1 MYYNYSVCCWARVGG
16 AGAAV
21 WAVSPA
27 HNRSRHHSAPPP
39 GCCWLA
45 AAPPPPPSQLSAVQP
60 AGHSA
65 AAQQRNQGPDQDTQS
80 IEPIVQCDHCVTIIS
95 VTIISVTTI
104 SVTTISVTP
113 VVQHQ

>member
-1 MYYNYSVCCWARVGG
+1 MGRCIIIIQSA
-16 AGAAV
+16 AGLV
-21 WAVSPA
+21 VVLGRRSSLGSFSCSQQVPA
-27 HNRSRHHSAPPP
+27 PLGTTA
-39 GCCWLA
+39 WLLLLA

-95 VTIISVTTI
+95 VTTI

-113 VVQHQ
+113 V

>member
-1 MYYNYSVCCWARVGG
+1 MGRCIIIIQSA
-16 AGAAV
+16 AGPGLV
-21 WAVSPA
+21 VLGRRSSLGSFSCSQQVPA
-27 HNRSRHHSAPPP
+27 PLGTTA
-39 GCCWLA
+39 WLLLA

-95 VTIISVTTI
+95 VTTI

-113 VVQHQ
+113 V